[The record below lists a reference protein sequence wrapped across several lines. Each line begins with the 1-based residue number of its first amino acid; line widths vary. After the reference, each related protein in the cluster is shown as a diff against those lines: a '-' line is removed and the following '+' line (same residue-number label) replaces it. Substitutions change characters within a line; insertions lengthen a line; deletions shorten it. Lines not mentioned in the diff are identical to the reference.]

1 MKYIHHFTHTRT
13 ISIRLMLKSARI
25 NAAVC
30 ILTALLASLSARAAS
45 LPGRWQAHPS
55 FYQQIEKII
64 DGETKTYFML
74 HQQAFAPSFEDHK
87 INTAT
92 LFVYD
97 KENPEAGIMPLSSK
111 YDGLPESFRAATYS
125 PSRRHLAAVAERGTI
140 WIIPDDAYPFAIH
153 GLENINLPGKPAVR
167 SITENPA
174 DGKLWLAASYGYA
187 IINPATHSLEKMVRT
202 DFPVDWLCPI
212 GGSLVIF
219 ANSSAYA
226 NPVASLPSKLSS
238 LQPLTADSEV
248 ADYMYSDGKLVEPA
262 SLMPLT
268 DNTFAFF
275 APAAS
280 SANLRTITSATR
292 NGDKWRILPIVE
304 SEIRMLTKDHT
315 VTSRTAN
322 NAYPNKKGY
331 YLHAQN
337 FGIQLLAG
345 VDPDLS
351 AANPADDYKQK
362 IYSSVFKTDNTW
374 RESAS
379 WDYSNYW
386 FFVER
391 KGFYRRSFDGS
402 SWKSVSDTIWP
413 DAPAPFRAPFMKWH
427 PMHGLLVSEHPVS
440 QNFQQSSPNIPW
452 LVSALKDGRWKQL
465 SPVFFPPKEIAGNEN
480 LYKIFNSKAD
490 SYPLV
495 HPDGLAIDPANPQ
508 YAYAGSVTTGWARI
522 NLDDP
527 SELPLHVGNEK
538 TSTAQLPGFINGY
551 PAFSAWTSLCNF
563 SAPEFDSEGRM
574 WTAYQDYD
582 ECAANAYSMALC
594 FYTADEL
601 REMANA
607 NTDAGCYRDMH
618 RITVKINE
626 NAGQNQAL
634 LPLCAPAN
642 RNLIAFHNGSYE
654 SPVYILDHNGT
665 PDDPSDDRLATLD
678 KLFDA
683 ATGKVIDKIYPVTLW
698 EDPVTADLWAGCHA
712 GTFRLNPREAF
723 DNPKL
728 AVRHTVKSG
737 DSEMNEIQI
746 LESAQAN
753 AFATDSDNRLW
764 IATHDEGVICLSP
777 DRETLLGELR
787 EAGSAL
793 PSDRVYGLCH
803 NPERGSIMIS
813 TALGLTEFFPEFL
826 GGSHMQGATVTPSD
840 ITPGFRGWVTISGL
854 PAGRELI
861 VTDNS
866 GKTIRALGKANAGRI
881 QWDGENASGQRP
893 ATGVYH
899 IRDAETN
906 DSLATFHILN

>member
-226 NPVASLPSKLSS
+226 NPVASLPSKLSN

-280 SANLRTITSATR
+280 SANLRTITAATR

-351 AANPADDYKQK
+351 AANPTISK
-362 IYSSVFKTDNTW
+362 
-374 RESAS
+374 
-379 WDYSNYW
+379 
-386 FFVER
+386 
-391 KGFYRRSFDGS
+391 
-402 SWKSVSDTIWP
+402 KSTV
-413 DAPAPFRAPFMKWH
+413 
-427 PMHGLLVSEHPVS
+427 
-440 QNFQQSSPNIPW
+440 
-452 LVSALKDGRWKQL
+452 L
-465 SPVFFPPKEIAGNEN
+465 SLRPTTPGEN
-480 LYKIFNSKAD
+480 LPPGI
-490 SYPLV
+490 
-495 HPDGLAIDPANPQ
+495 IQ
-508 YAYAGSVTTGWARI
+508 TIGS
-522 NLDDP
+522 L
-527 SELPLHVGNEK
+527 
-538 TSTAQLPGFINGY
+538 
-551 PAFSAWTSLCNF
+551 
-563 SAPEFDSEGRM
+563 
-574 WTAYQDYD
+574 
-582 ECAANAYSMALC
+582 
-594 FYTADEL
+594 
-601 REMANA
+601 
-607 NTDAGCYRDMH
+607 
-618 RITVKINE
+618 
-626 NAGQNQAL
+626 
-634 LPLCAPAN
+634 
-642 RNLIAFHNGSYE
+642 
-654 SPVYILDHNGT
+654 
-665 PDDPSDDRLATLD
+665 
-678 KLFDA
+678 
-683 ATGKVIDKIYPVTLW
+683 
-698 EDPVTADLWAGCHA
+698 
-712 GTFRLNPREAF
+712 
-723 DNPKL
+723 
-728 AVRHTVKSG
+728 
-737 DSEMNEIQI
+737 
-746 LESAQAN
+746 
-753 AFATDSDNRLW
+753 
-764 IATHDEGVICLSP
+764 
-777 DRETLLGELR
+777 
-787 EAGSAL
+787 
-793 PSDRVYGLCH
+793 
-803 NPERGSIMIS
+803 
-813 TALGLTEFFPEFL
+813 
-826 GGSHMQGATVTPSD
+826 
-840 ITPGFRGWVTISGL
+840 
-854 PAGRELI
+854 
-861 VTDNS
+861 
-866 GKTIRALGKANAGRI
+866 
-881 QWDGENASGQRP
+881 
-893 ATGVYH
+893 
-899 IRDAETN
+899 
-906 DSLATFHILN
+906 